1 MGIPKPRFE
10 SLHVLIEASHLEWLK
25 NEGVRRGVSLS
36 DLVREILA
44 ARIGGT
50 GDGRKRLM
58 SIAGILKDGGLR
70 GKDHDDELYGRR
82 RRS

>member
-10 SLHVLIEASHLEWLK
+10 SLHVLVDASHLEWLK
-25 NEGVRRGVSLS
+25 IEGARRHVSIS

-44 ARIGGT
+44 ARIDGT
-50 GDGRKRLM
+50 IDGRKRLM
-58 SIAGILKDGGLR
+58 SIAGIIKDGGLG
-70 GKDHDDELYGRR
+70 GKRHDGELYGRS

>member
-10 SLHVLIEASHLEWLK
+10 SLHVLVDASHLEWLK
-25 NEGVRRGVSLS
+25 IEAARRHVSIS

-44 ARIGGT
+44 ARVNGAVG
-50 GDGRKRLM
+50 GRKRLM
-58 SIAGILKDGGLR
+58 SIAGILKDGGLG
-70 GKDHDDELYGRR
+70 GKGHDDEVYGRR